1 MSRVLLDTHAFM
13 WWVDM
18 SSQVKP
24 EWLELVLDAENV
36 VYVSAVT
43 AWEIEIKKRSG
54 KLRFGHDVAEVASQ
68 LGFEHLSIT
77 MQHATSAGSLDWDHQ
92 DPFDRMLVAQA
103 RDNAMT
109 LLSADKAMKSAPG
122 VRVL

>member
-18 SSQVKP
+18 SSRVKP
-24 EWLELVLDAENV
+24 EWLELVLDVGNV

-54 KLRFGHDVAEVASQ
+54 KLRFEHDVAEVASQ
-68 LGFEHLSIT
+68 LGFEHLGIT
-77 MQHATSAGSLDWDHQ
+77 MQHAASAGSLEWDHQ
-92 DPFDRMLVAQA
+92 DPFDRMLVSQA

-109 LLSADKAMKSAPG
+109 LLSADTAMKSAPG

>member
-1 MSRVLLDTHAFM
+1 MSRVLLDTHVFM
-13 WWVDM
+13 WWVES
-18 SSQVKP
+18 SSQVKA
-24 EWLELVLDAENV
+24 EWLELVLDPGNV

-43 AWEIEIKKRSG
+43 AWEIEIKKRAG
-54 KLRFGHDVAEVASQ
+54 KLRFGHDIAEVASE
-68 LGFEHLSIT
+68 LGFEHLSVT
-77 MQHATSAGSLDWDHQ
+77 MQHASTAGSLDWEHR

-122 VRVL
+122 VRVI

>member
-1 MSRVLLDTHAFM
+1 M
-13 WWVDM
+13 
-18 SSQVKP
+18 
-24 EWLELVLDAENV
+24 

-54 KLRFGHDVAEVASQ
+54 KLRFAHDVAEVASQ
-68 LGFEHLSIT
+68 FGFEHLSIT
-77 MQHATSAGSLDWDHQ
+77 MQHVASAGLLDWDHQ